1 METMKKRLL
10 YVFLASLLYPFFN
23 KRIWEA
29 SGAEF
34 WVGYGIIFTF
44 AFLLFTMMF
53 VLPLK
58 EENKK
63 ESDIKT
69 IENEQRKK
77 RFT

>member
-1 METMKKRLL
+1 MKKRLL
-10 YVFLASLLYPFFN
+10 YVFLASLFCSFLN
-23 KRIWEA
+23 KNIWEA
-29 SGAEF
+29 SGTEF

-63 ESDIKT
+63 ENNIK
-69 IENEQRKK
+69 IIKNE
-77 RFT
+77 